1 MLQVGRVLTH
11 PSDHDLILD
20 DQTSS
25 SKRCVKQVEL
35 ESAPWRRSRVL
46 LGKAL
51 AQLRLGIASRYRER
65 VLDEATIDEAGRR
78 LAGASPPGTRVILFG
93 SHARGEAGKHSD
105 LDFLVIEP
113 EVENAAEE
121 SVRLRRTLRGLLF
134 AADVIVASEQRVR
147 DWRDVK
153 GSLIHAALAEGRELA
168 A

>member
-1 MLQVGRVLTH
+1 MAVGSV
-11 PSDHDLILD
+11 
-20 DQTSS
+20 
-25 SKRCVKQVEL
+25 
-35 ESAPWRRSRVL
+35 SRVQ
-46 LGKAL
+46 K
-51 AQLRLGIASRYRER
+51 SRYRER
-65 VLDEATIDEAGRR
+65 VIDETTIDEAGRR
-78 LAGASPPGTRVILFG
+78 LTDASPPGTRVILFG

-134 AADVIVASEQRVR
+134 AADVIVASEQKVR